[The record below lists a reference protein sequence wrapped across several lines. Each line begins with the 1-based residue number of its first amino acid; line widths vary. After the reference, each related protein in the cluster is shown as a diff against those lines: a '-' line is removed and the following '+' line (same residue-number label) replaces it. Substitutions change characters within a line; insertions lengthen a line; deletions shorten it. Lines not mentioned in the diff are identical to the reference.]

1 MPMITVGNRGFA
13 GPRTY
18 RREMHGIAQRGVKV
32 LRKTRKREYEIV
44 SPQVGGGSSV
54 MRAKLGMFASLRK
67 DRLVSLSA
75 RVEDV
80 LASNKVILF
89 AKSRNAMG
97 EFAPND
103 GSVIDESM
111 MARAYGAPSAVR
123 GSFGGGKAGL
133 AVAAGGTAT
142 AALLA
147 GRRAMRLP
155 VIRKAASRLTA

>member
-1 MPMITVGNRGFA
+1 MITVGNRGFA

-18 RREMHGIAQRGVKV
+18 RREMNGIAQRGVKV
-32 LRKTRKREYEIV
+32 LRKTGKREYEIV

-67 DRLVSLSA
+67 HRLLSLSA
-75 RVEDV
+75 RVDNV
-80 LASNKVILF
+80 LAFNKVIPF

-123 GSFGGGKAGL
+123 RSLGGGKAGH
-133 AVAAGGTAT
+133 AVASGGKVT
-142 AALLA
+142 AALLT
-147 GRRAMRLP
+147 GRRATSLP
-155 VIRKAASRLTA
+155 VIRRAASRLIA